1 MEKKNLQNKKL
12 SRKSVKAQLDKL
24 IKEFNKPLPLRT
36 LKKPKKPKNLKD
48 PAKETVDNLQE
59 VIDYLRV
66 CIKYTVWD
74 LEATRRENAYLR
86 KLLKEK

>member
-1 MEKKNLQNKKL
+1 MKESKSKKEKLT
-12 SRKSVKAQLDKL
+12 RKDVKTQLDKL
-24 IKEFNKPLPLRT
+24 IKEFNKPSPLKT
-36 LKKPKKPKNLKD
+36 SKKPEKPV
-48 PAKETVDNLQE
+48 KEAINNLQE

-86 KLLKEK
+86 GLLEGK